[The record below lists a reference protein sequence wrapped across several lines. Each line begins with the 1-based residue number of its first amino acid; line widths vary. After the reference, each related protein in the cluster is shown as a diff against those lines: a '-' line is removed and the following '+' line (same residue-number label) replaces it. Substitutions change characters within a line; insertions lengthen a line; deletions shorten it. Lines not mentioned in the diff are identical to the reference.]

1 MNGEA
6 DTQGERY
13 QVAAS
18 DEQAAPERFQTGRVV
33 TMAVSHGLHDT
44 YTAFLPPLLPR
55 FISSLALSK
64 AEAGLLNAFI
74 QVPSLLQPA
83 IGHLAD
89 RINLRFAVILAPAI
103 TATVMS
109 LLGVAPGF
117 ALLSLLLLIAGC
129 SSAGLHAVG
138 PVMTGRLSGRNLGR
152 GMSFWM
158 VGGELGRTLGPVVVV
173 TAIVHLTVNG
183 MAWLMVAGW
192 TASLILF
199 FRVRAVSGRPE
210 EVQARL
216 PWRPALRRMRPV
228 LLPLGSVIFLRA
240 FMQAALTYYLPTFLT
255 EAGANLWTAGASLT
269 VLQAAGVA
277 GALLGGSMS
286 DRLGRRTMLLI
297 SMTGAPL
304 FMFVFLATQGWIQLI
319 VVICLGLLVISTTP
333 VMMALVQES
342 FPENRAL
349 ANGTYMSMSFLIRAG
364 VVILMGA
371 LSDQFGLRQMF
382 AVSAVIML
390 GGIPL
395 LLLLPNGRSSVKS
408 GGDDIESSGD
418 IGSGDI
424 GSDDIGSF
432 GKV

>member
-1 MNGEA
+1 MTREA
-6 DTQGERY
+6 DTRGVRHRTARGDEELTQGHF
-13 QVAAS
+13 
-18 DEQAAPERFQTGRVV
+18 RFQSADGGEELAQEDFQAGRVV
-33 TMAVSHGLHDT
+33 TMSVGHGVHDT

-55 FISSLALSK
+55 FISALTLSK

-74 QVPSLLQPA
+74 QAPSLMQPA

-89 RINLRFAVILAPAI
+89 RMNLRFAVILAPAI
-103 TATVMS
+103 SATVMS

-117 ALLSLLLLIAGC
+117 GILALLLLAAGC

-138 PVMTGRLSGRNLGR
+138 PVMTGRMSGRNLGR

-173 TAIVHLTVNG
+173 TALVHLTARG
-183 MAWLMVAGW
+183 LPWLMIGGW
-192 TASLILF
+192 TASLVLF
-199 FRVRAVSGRPE
+199 VRVRAVSGRPQE
-210 EVQARL
+210 IRARL
-216 PWRPALRRMRPV
+216 PWRPALLRMRSV
-228 LLPLGSVIFLRA
+228 LVPLAAFIFLRA

-255 EAGANLWTAGASLT
+255 EQGASLWTAGASLT

-297 SMTGAPL
+297 STAASPL
-304 FMFVFLATQGWIQLI
+304 FMFAFLSAQGWAQLL

-349 ANGTYMSMSFLIRAG
+349 ANGTYMSMSFLIRSG
-364 VVILMGA
+364 VVILLGA
-371 LSDQFGLRQMF
+371 LSDHFGLRQMY
-382 AVSAVIML
+382 AASAVIMMAA
-390 GGIPL
+390 IPL
-395 LLLLPNGRSSVKS
+395 LFLLPNRRSPA
-408 GGDDIESSGD
+408 GMN
-418 IGSGDI
+418 
-424 GSDDIGSF
+424 
-432 GKV
+432 